1 MSGQNGNSRTL
12 FGTDGIRGLANQY
25 PMDTGTAMALGR
37 SLAWVLRTRGTAR
50 PKVLIGKDTRL
61 SCYMLEHAL
70 ASGLCSM
77 GADVTLIGPMPTPGI
92 AFLAH
97 DMRTD
102 AGIVISA
109 SHNPYQDNGIKF
121 FDRHGFKLPDA
132 EEAEIE
138 RWVREGVPAGSLA
151 TGTSVGRIRRVEDSE
166 GRYIV
171 HAKQTF
177 DPSLTLDGMVVAL
190 DCANGAAYFVAP
202 KVFAEL
208 GAEVFP
214 IGITPNG
221 TNINDGYGSLY
232 PEKMQAE
239 VLARKAQAGI
249 SLDGDADRVILVDE
263 RGEVVDGDQIMAICA
278 IDLKERGLLRKN
290 TVVATVM
297 SNMGLEVALR
307 QHGISL
313 VRVPVGD
320 RYVVEELRRGGY
332 CFGGEQSGH
341 MIFLD
346 HATTGDG
353 TICALQVLGV
363 MKRTGK
369 KLSELR
375 GIMTPMP
382 QILWNLKVKERVP
395 LESDPAVSKAI
406 RETEETLGENG
417 RLLVRYSGTE
427 ALLRVMM
434 EGPDAGRLNALLDR
448 LGGTLK
454 DRLGA

>member
-1 MSGQNGNSRTL
+1 MSGGNQQKTL
-12 FGTDGIRGLANQY
+12 FGTDGVRGLANRY
-25 PMDTGTAMALGR
+25 PMDAETAIALGR
-37 SLAWVLRTRGTAR
+37 AAAFVLKTRGTQR

-70 ASGLCSM
+70 AAGLCSM

-97 DMRTD
+97 DMRAD
-102 AGIVISA
+102 AGIIISA

-121 FDRHGFKLPDA
+121 FDRRGFKLPDSD
-132 EEAEIE
+132 ELEIE
-138 RWVREGVPAGSLA
+138 RWVKDGIPKDKLA
-151 TGTSVGRIRRVEDSE
+151 SGNDIGRIKRVEDSE

-177 DPSLTLDGMVVAL
+177 DSLLSLDGMKVAL

-208 GAEVFP
+208 GATVFP
-214 IGITPNG
+214 IGIAPNG
-221 TNINDGYGSLY
+221 TNINDGCGSLY
-232 PEKMQAE
+232 PDKAQAE
-239 VLARKAQAGI
+239 VITRGADVGV
-249 SLDGDADRVILVDE
+249 SLDGDADRVILIDE
-263 RGEVVDGDQIMAICA
+263 KGNVVDGDQIMAICA
-278 IDLKERGLLRKN
+278 FDLQERGLLRKN

-307 QHGISL
+307 GRGIGL

-320 RYVVEELRRGGY
+320 RYVVEELRKNGY

-363 MKRTGK
+363 MKRTGR

-375 GIMTPMP
+375 NVMTPMP
-382 QILWNLKVKERVP
+382 QVLWNLKVREKVP
-395 LESDPAVSKAI
+395 LESDPKISAAI
-406 RETEETLGENG
+406 SETEKTLGNTG

-434 EGPDAGRLNALLDR
+434 EGPDSVQLNTLLNR

>member
-1 MSGQNGNSRTL
+1 MADSGKKRTL

-25 PMDTGTAMALGR
+25 PMDAETATALGR
-37 SLAWVLRTRGTAR
+37 AAAHVLRQRGANR
-50 PKVLIGKDTRL
+50 PRVLIGKDTRL

-70 ASGLCSM
+70 AAGLCSM

-97 DMRTD
+97 DMRAD
-102 AGIVISA
+102 AGIIISA
-109 SHNPYQDNGIKF
+109 SHNPYEDNGIKF
-121 FDRHGFKLPDA
+121 FDRYGFKLPDD
-132 EEAEIE
+132 EELEIE
-138 RWVREGVPAGSLA
+138 QWVLNGIPRDQLA
-151 TGTSVGRIRRVEDSE
+151 TGGAIGRIKRVEDSE

-177 DPSLTLDGMVVAL
+177 DRELSLDSMKIAL

-208 GAEVFP
+208 GATVYSL
-214 IGITPNG
+214 GISPNG
-221 TNINDGYGSLY
+221 TNINDGCGSLH
-232 PEKMQAE
+232 PGTVQRE
-239 VLARKAQAGI
+239 VLARKADAGV

-263 RGEVVDGDQIMAICA
+263 TGNVVDGDQIMAICA
-278 IDLKERGLLRKN
+278 IDLKERGLLRRD

-307 QHGISL
+307 ERGIRL

-320 RYVVEELRRGGY
+320 RYVVEELRRNGY

-363 MKRTGK
+363 MKRTGRR
-369 KLSELR
+369 LSELR
-375 GIMTPMP
+375 NVMTPMP
-382 QILWNLKVKERVP
+382 QLIWNLKVREKVP
-395 LESDPAVSKAI
+395 LESDAAVSAAI
-406 RETEETLGENG
+406 RETETVLGDRG

-434 EGPDAGRLNALLDR
+434 EGPDRGQLDR
-448 LGGTLK
+448 LVQQLGGTLK
-454 DRLGA
+454 ERLGA

>member
-1 MSGQNGNSRTL
+1 MAESTRTKTL
-12 FGTDGIRGLANQY
+12 FGTDGVRGLANRY
-25 PMDTGTAMALGR
+25 PMDAETAIALGR
-37 SLAWVLRTRGTAR
+37 ATAHVIRTRGVTR

-70 ASGLCSM
+70 AAGLCSM

-97 DMRTD
+97 DMRAD
-102 AGIVISA
+102 AGIIISA

-121 FDRHGFKLPDA
+121 FDRHGFKLPDSD
-132 EEAEIE
+132 ELEIE
-138 RWVREGVPAGSLA
+138 HWVRTGIPAGMLA
-151 TGTSVGRIRRVEDSE
+151 SGKSIGRIKRVEDSE

-177 DPSLTLDGMVVAL
+177 DSEHSLDGMKIAL

-221 TNINDGYGSLY
+221 TNINDGCGSLY
-232 PEKMQAE
+232 PEKVQTELLTRQAD
-239 VLARKAQAGI
+239 VGI

-263 RGEVVDGDQIMAICA
+263 TGSVVDGDQIMAVCA
-278 IDLKERGLLRKN
+278 LDLQQRGLLRSN

-297 SNMGLEVALR
+297 SNMGLEVTLR
-307 QHGISL
+307 KHGIRL

-320 RYVVEELRRGGY
+320 RHVVEELRKGGY

-375 GIMTPMP
+375 KVMTPMP
-382 QILWNLKVKERVP
+382 QRLWNLKVREKIP
-395 LESDPAVSKAI
+395 LDSDPKLSAAI
-406 RETEETLGENG
+406 HASEKELGETG

-427 ALLRVMM
+427 SLLRVMM
-434 EGPDAGRLNALLDR
+434 EGPDAAHLDKIMSR
-448 LGGTLK
+448 LGETLK